1 MQIHKHGL
9 SSFSLVESLI
19 VLFSLKKDKIKEGD
33 GLDTSALEL
42 QINQIL

>member
-9 SSFSLVESLI
+9 SSFSLGESLI
-19 VLFSLKKDKIKEGD
+19 VLFSMKDKIKEGD
-33 GLDTSALEL
+33 GLDISALEL

>member
-33 GLDTSALEL
+33 GLDISALEL
-42 QINQIL
+42 QINQML

>member
-19 VLFSLKKDKIKEGD
+19 VLFSLKDKIKGGD